1 MPKASFVLKTNQ
13 IKARKGAL
21 NRALSHIWLLYYSTM
36 LIRKAFKFQLQPNGA
51 QQRDMRRYAG
61 NARKVWN
68 LAFAQQQANHATGE
82 KFASAMAMTY
92 WLPAMKETFAF
103 LKDSPSQTL
112 QQVTTDLAFA
122 YKNFFAGRADFPKFK
137 KKGKSGDSFRFPQ
150 GFKLEP
156 HNNLVFLPKL
166 GWLRYRNSRDVVGTI
181 KNITVSCTNGQWFAS
196 MQTEQ
201 EVAQPLPTAT
211 TAVGI
216 DVGIARF
223 ATLSDGTFIAPVN
236 SFKQH
241 QVKLARY
248 QRSMSR
254 KVKFSKNWQK
264 ARQKVSKTHARIA
277 NMRRDFL
284 HKTSTIISKKH
295 AMIFVEDLKVANMSK
310 SAKGTAAKPGR
321 KVRQKAGLNR
331 SILDQGWSEFR
342 RQLEY
347 KQAWNGGWLDAV
359 PPQYT
364 SQECPC
370 CGHTAKDN
378 RKTQAHFVCMDCG
391 FAEHADLVGAINIR
405 RAGLAR
411 LACGDTSLEVR
422 ASAQESTEDTR
433 QLLAA

>member
-1 MPKASFVLKTNQ
+1 
-13 IKARKGAL
+13 
-21 NRALSHIWLLYYSTM
+21 
-36 LIRKAFKFQLQPNGA
+36 
-51 QQRDMRRYAG
+51 
-61 NARKVWN
+61 
-68 LAFAQQQANHATGE
+68 
-82 KFASAMAMTY
+82 MTY

-122 YKNFFAGRADFPKFK
+122 YKHFFAGRADFPKFK

-156 HNNLVFLPKL
+156 HNNRVFLPKL
-166 GWLRYRNSRDVVGTI
+166 GWIRYRNSRDVVGTM

-211 TAVGI
+211 DAVGI

-241 QVKLARY
+241 QLKLARY

-277 NMRRDFL
+277 NLRRDFL
-284 HKTSTIISKKH
+284 HKTSTIISKNH

-411 LACGDTSLEVR
+411 LACGDTLREVG

>member
-1 MPKASFVLKTNQ
+1 
-13 IKARKGAL
+13 
-21 NRALSHIWLLYYSTM
+21 
-36 LIRKAFKFQLQPNGA
+36 
-51 QQRDMRRYAG
+51 
-61 NARKVWN
+61 
-68 LAFAQQQANHATGE
+68 
-82 KFASAMAMTY
+82 
-92 WLPAMKETFAF
+92 
-103 LKDSPSQTL
+103 
-112 QQVTTDLAFA
+112 
-122 YKNFFAGRADFPKFK
+122 
-137 KKGKSGDSFRFPQ
+137 
-150 GFKLEP
+150 
-156 HNNLVFLPKL
+156 
-166 GWLRYRNSRDVVGTI
+166 
-181 KNITVSCTNGQWFAS
+181 

-201 EVAQPLPTAT
+201 EVAQPFPTAT
-211 TAVGI
+211 DAVGI

-241 QVKLARY
+241 QSKLARY
-248 QRSMSR
+248 QRAMSR
-254 KVKFSKNWQK
+254 KVKFSKNWHK
-264 ARQKVSKTHARIA
+264 ARSKVQKLYTRIA
-277 NMRRDFL
+277 HVRKNFL
-284 HKTSTIISKKH
+284 HQTTSTISKNH
-295 AMIFVEDLKVANMSK
+295 AIVFVEDLKVSNMSR
-310 SAKGTAAKPGR
+310 SAAGTIAKPGL

-370 CGHTAKDN
+370 CAHTANDN
-378 RKTQAHFVCMDCG
+378 CKTQAHFVCMDCR

>member
-1 MPKASFVLKTNQ
+1 M
-13 IKARKGAL
+13 
-21 NRALSHIWLLYYSTM
+21 
-36 LIRKAFKFQLQPNGA
+36 PNGA

-68 LAFAQQQANHATGE
+68 LAFAQQQANHEAGE

-92 WLPAMKETFAF
+92 WLPAMKETFSF
-103 LKDSPSQTL
+103 LKQSPSQTL

-122 YKNFFAGRADFPKFK
+122 YKHFFAGRADFPKFK
-137 KKGKSGDSFRFPQ
+137 KKGKSSDSFRFPQ
-150 GFKLEP
+150 GFKFEQ
-156 HNNLVFLPKL
+156 HNDRVFLPKL
-166 GWLRYRNSRDVVGTI
+166 GWIRYRNSRAVVGTI

-216 DVGIARF
+216 DVGISRF
-223 ATLSDGTFIAPVN
+223 ATLSDGSHINPLN

-284 HKTSTIISKKH
+284 HKTSTAISKNH

-310 SAKGTAAKPGR
+310 SAKGTIAKPGR

>member
-1 MPKASFVLKTNQ
+1 M
-13 IKARKGAL
+13 
-21 NRALSHIWLLYYSTM
+21 
-36 LIRKAFKFQLQPNGA
+36 PNGA

-68 LAFAQQQANHATGE
+68 LAFAQQQANYAAGE

-137 KKGKSGDSFRFPQ
+137 KKGKSSDSFRFPQ

-156 HNNLVFLPKL
+156 HNNRAFLPKL
-166 GWLRYRNSRDVVGTI
+166 GWIRYRNSRDVVGTI

-216 DVGIARF
+216 DVGISRF

-254 KVKFSKNWQK
+254 KKKFSKNWHKAKSKVQK
-264 ARQKVSKTHARIA
+264 LHTRIA
-277 NMRRDFL
+277 DVRKDFL
-284 HKTSTIISKKH
+284 HQTTSTISKKH
-295 AMIFVEDLKVANMSK
+295 AIVFVEDLKVSNMSR
-310 SAKGTAAKPGR
+310 SAAGTIAKPGL